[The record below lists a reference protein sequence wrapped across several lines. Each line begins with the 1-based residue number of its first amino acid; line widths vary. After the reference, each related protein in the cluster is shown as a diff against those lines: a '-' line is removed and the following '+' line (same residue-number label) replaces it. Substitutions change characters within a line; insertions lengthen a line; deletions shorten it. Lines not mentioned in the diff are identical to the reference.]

1 MTAFR
6 KHLEFLHR
14 TDDCRTL
21 SRPADCSPQVVAA
34 EALRAGGHAIEME
47 PGTDR
52 EGAPTAT
59 TVTLASGVYGGIDQ
73 SRGQRTTDSRH
84 RQGYPWTR
92 LGIGLGIDQDPAYTD
107 VLESLLALGERRD
120 ERDVTYVERAA
131 DATAQDLRE
140 LGLPTPPDEAWPRF
154 TLGLLSI
161 GSDRGSYW
169 APIHGTIL
177 DGNTIRARVPAA
189 VAERDRLETGAAV
202 TIALGVPPEA
212 LAATHLLAITDRLE
226 TPIED
231 RGVGATVP
239 VIPTA
244 GGVVPSSAE
253 VVVETTVADRQPAT
267 QSEKREFWERL
278 GGGATLTLESD
289 AIFTREEPVVPFTP
303 LGVPLSDDLQ
313 LAALSL
319 SATLF
324 DRVNSYWGVAP
335 VDWLLLPAEGRLGLC
350 LVASEILYAGF
361 EWQLANLLFSL
372 SDCFDKVLVVD
383 TEISPRN
390 LGRALGDS
398 WVKAHPSR
406 DWLVSEPDA
415 PSARMPT
422 YGRGSGGG
430 GGKNNHEG
438 GDSETGA
445 RLYVDATWDP
455 RWTDEYIAPRVSF
468 DESYPPELREAVRD
482 SWTEFGFERESMAT
496 VGDESESAE

>member
-21 SRPADCSPQVVAA
+21 FRPADCSPQVIAA
-34 EALRAGGHAIEME
+34 EGLRAGGPAVEME
-47 PGTDR
+47 PGTDG
-52 EGAPTAT
+52 EGTPTAT

-84 RQGYPWTR
+84 RQRYPWTR

-161 GSDRGSYW
+161 GTDRGSYW
-169 APIHGTIL
+169 APIHGTVL
-177 DGNTIRARVPAA
+177 DGNTIRARVPTA
-189 VAERDRLETGAAV
+189 VAERDLLETGTAV

-253 VVVETTVADRQPAT
+253 VVIETTVADRQPAT

-278 GGGATLTLESD
+278 DEGTTLTLESD
-289 AIFTREEPVVPFTP
+289 AIFTRENPVVPFTP

-324 DRVNSYWGVAP
+324 DRVNSYWGVSP

-350 LVASEILYAGF
+350 IVASEILYAGF

-406 DWLVSEPDA
+406 DWLVSEPEA
-415 PSARMPT
+415 PSARMPA
-422 YGRGSGGG
+422 YGRNGAGDGNRG
-430 GGKNNHEG
+430 ED
-438 GDSETGA
+438 GDSDTGA

-455 RWTDEYIAPRVSF
+455 RWTDEFIAPQVSF
-468 DESYPPELREAVRD
+468 TESYPPEIRTAVHD
-482 SWTEFGFERESMAT
+482 SWAAFGFDRRPLIDRER
-496 VGDESESAE
+496 DP